1 MLGFSGADILDG
13 LANFLDTDKDDYNK
27 TQNEE
32 TEEDKVK
39 ESRSVIEGGTVEG
52 WSPLLAVVLW
62 RRFLGIIGN
71 VNEIQDAEAHA
82 SVFGHLMELWEM
94 LETVCLIFKII
105 LLFEI
110 LFRN

>member
-1 MLGFSGADILDG
+1 MCSFH
-13 LANFLDTDKDDYNK
+13 FLDEDKDDRNK
-27 TQNEE
+27 NQNEK
-32 TEEDKVK
+32 TEEDKAK

-82 SVFGHLMELWEM
+82 SVFGHLIELWEM
-94 LETVCLIFKII
+94 LDTVCLIIQSFHFFFFF
-105 LLFEI
+105 FEKASP
-110 LFRN
+110 